1 MLRCNF
7 RAGTGERKV
16 VCRAGH
22 GHSHGFKNYKGM
34 RIYEDDA
41 LKNDVLV
48 VSNQTAFSIEFL
60 VETVGRV
67 DISSATF
74 EGLAKEYNRYHQMK
88 LPYDVMDRRVLL
100 NEDVLNNAYNL
111 FIYLEIGQRYE
122 MPNYQ
127 KGALMKKFRQNWTM
141 EHECGIAGCR
151 SCIVIDAGL
160 KPHRKVCML
169 PP

>member
-1 MLRCNF
+1 
-7 RAGTGERKV
+7 
-16 VCRAGH
+16 
-22 GHSHGFKNYKGM
+22 M

-88 LPYDVMDRRVLL
+88 LPYDVMERRANIIIL
-100 NEDVLNNAYNL
+100 
-111 FIYLEIGQRYE
+111 
-122 MPNYQ
+122 
-127 KGALMKKFRQNWTM
+127 
-141 EHECGIAGCR
+141 
-151 SCIVIDAGL
+151 
-160 KPHRKVCML
+160 
-169 PP
+169 